1 LTGPRVVVTDH
12 VFTDL
17 DAERGV
23 LEPLGAELVLAPSTD
38 EATLAELAAGAD
50 ALLVCYAPVG
60 RTVIEAAA
68 QRPVRVISRYGIG
81 YDNIDVG
88 AASELGILVTNVPD
102 YCLDEVADHTV
113 SLLLAAARGVVTASE
128 SVRSGGWSVP
138 KQGIHS
144 LRGRQLTLIGIGRI
158 GAKVAERAA
167 AFGLRIVAYD
177 PFVSDPIPGVELA
190 DTFADALAQAD
201 FVSLHVPMSPENHH
215 LIDEQAIGLMQ
226 RSPVLVNT
234 SRGGLVDLAAATAAL
249 ESGALSGVAL
259 DVTSPEPLP
268 ADHPL
273 RAHPHAIVTPHMAF
287 YSAEAQSE
295 LQRRAADEVAR
306 ALRGDAPRSAV
317 NADTI
322 AAARRSSGAR

>member
-1 LTGPRVVVTDH
+1 
-12 VFTDL
+12 
-17 DAERGV
+17 
-23 LEPLGAELVLAPSTD
+23 
-38 EATLAELAAGAD
+38 
-50 ALLVCYAPVG
+50 
-60 RTVIEAAA
+60 
-68 QRPVRVISRYGIG
+68 
-81 YDNIDVG
+81 
-88 AASELGILVTNVPD
+88 VPQ
-102 YCLDEVADHTV
+102 
-113 SLLLAAARGVVTASE
+113 
-128 SVRSGGWSVP
+128 
-138 KQGIHS
+138 QGIHS